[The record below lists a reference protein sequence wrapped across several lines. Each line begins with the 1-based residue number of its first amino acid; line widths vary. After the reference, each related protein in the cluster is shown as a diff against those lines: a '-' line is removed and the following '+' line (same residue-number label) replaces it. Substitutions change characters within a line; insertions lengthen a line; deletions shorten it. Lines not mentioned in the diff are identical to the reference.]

1 MITDWKFTG
10 TLPPATGS
18 AAAESLRKLVAR
30 HDAPGRSR
38 FGLLAAPPEI
48 ASLRGEIPA
57 DPGQRAVDSLGR
69 RLAGVLDRIAPQGGG
84 AGDAP
89 SSDLPRLDKGFPIP
103 PKQSNQGKPFGT
115 EGGEEAEGTAFSNES
130 VAADKKRTA
139 PMKPDP
145 AQLQAIFQRHGI
157 DTVDQ
162 HGRPNME
169 AQRLNPK
176 KPAAH
181 PSVPPHRAPSVAVH
195 PKGPSPDPQT
205 TEAQGPKNASILIT
219 THGNE
224 FLVERKSPLEIHA
237 ASLAEG
243 RSASL
248 GAAIPVE
255 KTIGLRRNDLLRLAA
270 PRQAPTENKH
280 PGSQAKKPGQA
291 KESVSPAPVISN
303 SSGRPRSF
311 REIGENS
318 SPSSPSLEGRH
329 DSSSLAKRPDSG
341 RRWNSEWSPSRSD
354 ASDDFQ
360 ANVTQSKA
368 VDRPSASG
376 QLGQLLARWE
386 DQAPEAGET
395 MPSHRPESMP
405 SVASDSRL
413 PPHFAPKSFAAD
425 PDEFARRVEDT
436 LESVLIREIRRHG
449 LDPEEP

>member
-103 PKQSNQGKPFGT
+103 PKQSNQGKPFGA

-243 RSASL
+243 RSATR
-248 GAAIPVE
+248 GASTPVP
-255 KTIGLRRNDLLRLAA
+255 KSGGLPRNDLLRLAA
-270 PRQAPTENKH
+270 LRQ
-280 PGSQAKKPGQA
+280 SQAANRRQKFPAKKPEPTNAPTVQ
-291 KESVSPAPVISN
+291 PAGISN
-303 SSGRPRSF
+303 SSSELRPF
-311 REIGENS
+311 REIDGGPLPS
-318 SPSSPSLEGRH
+318 LPSSGRRR
-329 DSSSLAKRPDSG
+329 DSSSGAKAPDSKRGWTSEPPPFRPD
-341 RRWNSEWSPSRSD
+341 
-354 ASDDFQ
+354 AVADFQ
-360 ANVTQSKA
+360 PATNQRKA
-368 VDRPSASG
+368 VERPAFPG
-376 QLGQLLARWE
+376 QLGRLLARWE
-386 DQAPEAGET
+386 DQPSESGEIIS
-395 MPSHRPESMP
+395 PQRQESMP
-405 SVASDSRL
+405 PAAPDSRVS
-413 PPHFAPKSFAAD
+413 PFPDPTTPTAD
-425 PDEFARRVEDT
+425 PDEFSRRVEDP
-436 LESVLIREIRRHG
+436 LESVLVREIRRHG